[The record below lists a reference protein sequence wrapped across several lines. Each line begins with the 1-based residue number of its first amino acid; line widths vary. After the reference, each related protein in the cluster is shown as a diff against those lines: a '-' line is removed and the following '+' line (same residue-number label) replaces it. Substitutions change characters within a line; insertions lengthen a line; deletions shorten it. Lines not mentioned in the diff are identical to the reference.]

1 VISILA
7 MLHELYFKLGAITTQ
22 RANE

>member
-7 MLHELYFKLGAITTQ
+7 ILHELYFKLGTTN
-22 RANE
+22 AVW